1 MADDRSQLDEVE
13 KDEDVEMETEDIK
26 VNKIKDDVYLP
37 GKSMED
43 DEELVHD
50 PSAYTIY
57 HRAQTGLS
65 YVLILLFFVVVVL
78 INLVVSDVIT
88 IQLQTSLIISLVIK
102 YLMT

>member
-65 YVLILLFFVVVVL
+65 YVLILLFFVVVL
-78 INLVVSDVIT
+78 INLVVSDMIT